1 MLTVKERL
9 EALRRARDSQRP
21 NGGVLISLGDDQWLT
36 ISATT
41 LNNHRL
47 IIKGEKE
54 AALQAL
60 ADCKR
65 IFDHSGTEPQK
76 GNNHE

>member
-1 MLTVKERL
+1 MGTVKERL
-9 EALRRARDSQRP
+9 SALQKARDAQRP
-21 NGGVLISLGDDQWLT
+21 NGGVLIQIGDDQWLT
-36 ISATT
+36 ISAAT

-60 ADCKR
+60 ADCRR

-76 GNNHE
+76 GSYK